1 MTINSSE
8 ILPDTYQDLI
18 GAKIRKIQR
27 IDGWKGKEKLRDA
40 LVKLVQF
47 HQYKLL
53 EVKKADYSL
62 HLVGQSYQ
70 YVVPEKKNGLLKPFR
85 GKKVR
90 LVCLYNGRF
99 SVTIGVGL
107 VG

>member
-1 MTINSSE
+1 MTIDPAD

-18 GAKIRKIQR
+18 GAKIRRIQR
-27 IDGWKGKEKLRDA
+27 IDGWVGKKKLRDA

-47 HQYKLL
+47 HQYQLL
-53 EVKKADYSL
+53 EVRTANYRL
-62 HLVGQSYQ
+62 HKVGQSYQ

-85 GKKVR
+85 GSRVR

-107 VG
+107 VR